1 MVFPEGGISVSGDRQ
16 PEKPGLSWLAAK
28 TGASMVGGKLLAPR
42 KAVCSRDLDRNG
54 GLRFR

>member
-28 TGASMVGGKLLAPR
+28 TGASMVGVKIAGAEK
-42 KAVCSRDLDRNG
+42 SRL
-54 GLRFR
+54 FA